1 MNTNSEKDRLKKT
14 TIIYLVVMVLI
25 VVLVLLA
32 VQDTQVKTVAVI
44 LVLLVGA
51 AAIIV
56 QWLLLGKKGEA
67 TKVQEPVKP
76 VQEKVKPAKP
86 TQKATTPMPS
96 KPEEKKQAKEEEV
109 VSTQTGAQCETAGV
123 YHCSEHP
130 DKTVTMEEGKRFP
143 PCRGDDKGHSATWV
157 LES

>member
-1 MNTNSEKDRLKKT
+1 MNTSYEKERLKKT
-14 TIIYLVVMVLI
+14 TIVYLVVMVLI
-25 VVLVLLA
+25 VVLILLA

-56 QWLLLGKKGEA
+56 QWLLLGKKGDA
-67 TKVQEPVKP
+67 TKMQEPVKP
-76 VQEKVKPAKP
+76 VQSAPQAEKSA
-86 TQKATTPMPS
+86 QKASSPVPP
-96 KPEEKKQAKEEEV
+96 KQEKKEE
-109 VSTQTGAQCETAGV
+109 VSTQTGSQCEIAGV

>member
-1 MNTNSEKDRLKKT
+1 MNINYEKDRLKKT
-14 TIIYLVVMVLI
+14 TIIYVVVMVLI
-25 VVLVLLA
+25 IVLVLLA
-32 VQDTQVKTVAVI
+32 VQDTQVKTVAVV

-67 TKVQEPVKP
+67 TKEQEPMKP
-76 VQEKVKPAKP
+76 V
-86 TQKATTPMPS
+86 QKATTPIAP
-96 KPEEKKQAKEEEV
+96 KPKEKKQAKEKEV

>member
-1 MNTNSEKDRLKKT
+1 MNTSYEKERLKKT
-14 TIIYLVVMVLI
+14 TIVYLVVMVLI
-25 VVLVLLA
+25 VVLILLA

-56 QWLLLGKKGEA
+56 QWLLLGKKGDA
-67 TKVQEPVKP
+67 TKMQEPVKP
-76 VQEKVKPAKP
+76 VQSAPQAEKPV
-86 TQKATTPMPS
+86 QKASSPVPP
-96 KPEEKKQAKEEEV
+96 KQEKKEEAPKEE
-109 VSTQTGAQCETAGV
+109 VSTQTGSQCETAGV

-130 DKTVTMEEGKRFP
+130 DKTVNMEEGNRFP